1 MNGNAWILIGIITS
15 AIAAF
20 SLPYGFHL
28 KSKESQ
34 LRQVKEQSSVK
45 IAGDVVGGDKVEGDQ
60 IVVKGNINLSD
71 IRQNDRTARMKIAK
85 VKINREFED
94 FNRAESEIIQS
105 FKKETND
112 VANKFNAHGTLS
124 SGIHIQA
131 QMELSQKTKEKVDRL
146 WVQMNR
152 NIEDILIENFGQT
165 SFDAMIDELLIEHNK
180 RSELYSTLKEI
191 YHFLEDSPKSWEMR
205 IFKEERLTKDFKL
218 K

>member
-34 LRQVKEQSSVK
+34 LRQVEEQPSVK

-60 IVVKGNINLSD
+60 IIVKGNINLSD

-180 RSELYSTLKEI
+180 RSELYNTLKEI

>member
-1 MNGNAWILIGIITS
+1 MNGNAWISMAIITG

-20 SLPYGFHL
+20 SLPYGFYL

-34 LRQVKEQSSVK
+34 LKQMEGQSLVK
-45 IAGDVVGGDKVEGDQ
+45 IIGDVVGRDKVEGDK

-71 IRQNDRTARMKIAK
+71 IRQNDHAAKTKITK

-94 FNRAESEIIQS
+94 FNRAESEIIES

-152 NIEDILIENFGQT
+152 NIEDVLIENFGQT
-165 SFDAMIDELLIEHNK
+165 SFDAMINELLTEHNR
-180 RSELYSTLKEI
+180 RSELYNTLKEI
-191 YHFLEDSPKSWEMR
+191 YYFLEDSPKSWERR
-205 IFKEERLTKDFKL
+205 IFKEEKLTKNFKL